1 VVVTDSRPD
10 GNGWRVEAANV
21 DGNYAQIVGLY
32 AMCLTTDPAAVIAK
46 VATTQHGKKH
56 RR

>member
-21 DGNYAQIVGLY
+21 DGNYAQTVGLY